1 MERIDLEIIREFIQ
15 RINKG
20 PLKCPPDFEGDDVC
34 VKIGYEVD
42 EKEKLNDIYDCAV
55 YQAWLD
61 LNRTVAGAGSKT
73 AHKRIKQARNDVA
86 AALRGYFMS
95 EPKQTCEAF
104 DEWLY
109 EIISRCDPKDDLTLS
124 QKQKLINM
132 AFKYLYCC
140 GELREQE
147 DGLYFAFCHM
157 PLDTYTLK
165 WYKDNCAEKGEKV
178 CKWSQLDDLKAYE
191 HIVKQIRSAVI
202 DMSVLEAE
210 FSIWRQEKQRAE
222 KAALIS
228 SAKKIVNDDDCP
240 DELKTLLEEYIK
252 AK

>member
-109 EIISRCDPKDDLTLS
+109 EIISRS
-124 QKQKLINM
+124 
-132 AFKYLYCC
+132 YVRS
-140 GELREQE
+140 E
-147 DGLYFAFCHM
+147 
-157 PLDTYTLK
+157 
-165 WYKDNCAEKGEKV
+165 AE
-178 CKWSQLDDLKAYE
+178 AYQ
-191 HIVKQIRSAVI
+191 HGVQV
-202 DMSVLEAE
+202 SVLLRGTA
-210 FSIWRQEKQRAE
+210 RAGGRSVFCFLPY
-222 KAALIS
+222 AARYVY
-228 SAKKIVNDDDCP
+228 AQMV
-240 DELKTLLEEYIK
+240 
-252 AK
+252 